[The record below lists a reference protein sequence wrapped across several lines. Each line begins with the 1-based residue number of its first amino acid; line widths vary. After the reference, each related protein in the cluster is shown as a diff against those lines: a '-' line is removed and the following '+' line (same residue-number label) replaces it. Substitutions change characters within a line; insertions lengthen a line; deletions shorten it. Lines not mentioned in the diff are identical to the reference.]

1 MNYSDARRYLDT
13 YLNYEKA
20 PLNARVLRGFNLAR
34 VERVL
39 EAVGSPHQRVPVVH
53 IAGTKGKGSTATFV
67 YRILLAAGYRAGLYT
82 QPHLVSPRERFQT
95 CGGCITRAQMAGLLE
110 QLQPAFDEHR
120 ESELGRLTFYE
131 VYTVM
136 AFAYFAQAA
145 LDVAV
150 LEVGMGGRLDATNV
164 VDPVVSVVTPVDID
178 HVDALGNTLEQ
189 IAGEKAGIIKPAKP
203 VVMGHQQTSAEAVIR
218 RAAAAVEA
226 PLVDVRAEIETTRAG
241 ARLDADVCSFHGRD
255 IRLGDVR
262 LRLVGAHQT
271 QNAATAIAVA
281 RLLRDAGW
289 SVPGRAIRD
298 GLQQARI
305 HGRFHVVRLPDGRR
319 CVLDAAHT
327 PASGAALART
337 LREATSGEPITLIV
351 GMSSDKDAAGFAQ
364 ALAPAASHVV
374 LTRAESNPRA
384 FDPEHLAALF
394 SPHCESLSVEQSLP
408 AAVANAPGD
417 TVCVTGSV
425 YIVGDALRD
434 VAPDAYSEFRREVGL

>member
-1 MNYSDARRYLDT
+1 MNYADARRYLDT

-20 PLNARVLRGFNLAR
+20 PLNARVLRAFNLER

-39 EAVGSPHQRVPVVH
+39 EAVGSPHREVPAVH

-82 QPHLVSPRERFQT
+82 QPHLVSPRERFQM
-95 CGGCITRAQMAGLLE
+95 CGACITQEQMGALLGE
-110 QLQPAFDEHR
+110 LLPSFEEHR

-136 AFAYFAQAA
+136 AFAYFAPAG

-178 HVDALGNTLEQ
+178 HVDALGNTLEE
-189 IAGEKAGIIKPAKP
+189 IAGEKAGIIKPARP
-203 VVMGHQQTSAEAVIR
+203 VVMGYQQPSAESVIR
-218 RAAAAVEA
+218 RAAAAVDA
-226 PLVDVRAEIETTRAG
+226 PLVDARAEIETTRVG
-241 ARLDADVCSFHGRD
+241 ARADADVCSFRGPGICLD
-255 IRLGDVR
+255 DVR

-271 QNAATAIAVA
+271 QNAATAVSVA
-281 RLLRDAGW
+281 LRLRDAGW
-289 SVPGRAIRD
+289 SLPDAAIRE
-298 GLQQARI
+298 GLQQARL
-305 HGRFHVVRLPDGRR
+305 HGRFQVTQLPDGRR

-327 PASGAALART
+327 PGSGAALVRT
-337 LREATSGEPITLIV
+337 LRETDSEEPITLVV
-351 GMSSDKDAAGFAQ
+351 GMSSDKDASGFAQ
-364 ALAPAASHVV
+364 ALAPVASHVV
-374 LTRAESNPRA
+374 LTRAESSPRA
-384 FDPEHLAALF
+384 FDPEHLAGLF
-394 SPHCESLSVEQSLP
+394 SPYCESLSVEQSLP

-425 YIVGDALRD
+425 YVVGDALRD